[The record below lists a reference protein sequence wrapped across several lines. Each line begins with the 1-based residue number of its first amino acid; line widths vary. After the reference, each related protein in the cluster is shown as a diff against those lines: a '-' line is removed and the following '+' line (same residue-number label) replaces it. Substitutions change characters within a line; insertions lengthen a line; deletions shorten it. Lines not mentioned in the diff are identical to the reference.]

1 MFSMLLVKRTHHREI
16 MRRGFG
22 VAGITGVCF
31 SILLFLGGQAYP
43 YAHEAKS
50 SRNAKKVSK
59 AHRPPAS
66 KLEAGKKLKSASLKS
81 VRRVVV
87 TEDEPIRL
95 KSSRGRKSIARAA
108 RKPAVLEEVAVDEN
122 DNDEYVEYKVRRG
135 DTLEKLAQRF
145 DVEKEE
151 ITDLNRAAKRRLTPG
166 TVVFLP
172 KTQEEPEEEPLV
184 LNDRPLEPWKNEEER
199 GILVKVAKSFSGA
212 PYRFGGD
219 SVRGLDCSAF
229 VKKMYE
235 IFEVQLPRCAREQF
249 YAGPRVDKE
258 DLLTGDLVF
267 FKTKRYAKYPT
278 HVGIYIGDG
287 KFIHASSLLRR
298 GVKIDRLSDSYF
310 ARTYTGA
317 IRVKAPPVAENSEV
331 K

>member
-1 MFSMLLVKRTHHREI
+1 MNRSLGI
-16 MRRGFG
+16 ACIGFL
-22 VAGITGVCF
+22 
-31 SILLFLGGQAYP
+31 ILFFLSGQAYSST
-43 YAHEAKS
+43 HKAKS
-50 SRNAKKVSK
+50 ARNSRKLSREHHSSASRLKATKKV
-59 AHRPPAS
+59 
-66 KLEAGKKLKSASLKS
+66 KSASLNS
-81 VRRVVV
+81 ARRVVAS
-87 TEDEPIRL
+87 EEEPIGL
-95 KSSRGRKSIARAA
+95 KTARGRKLARGAKPIAL
-108 RKPAVLEEVAVDEN
+108 VEEEPVDTN

-135 DTLEKLAQRF
+135 DTLEKVARRF
-145 DVEKEE
+145 NIEKEE
-151 ITDLNRAAKRRLTPG
+151 ITDLNKAAKRHLLPG
-166 TVVFLP
+166 SVVLIP
-172 KTQEEPEEEPLV
+172 KTEEESEVAPLV
-184 LNDRPLEPWKNEEER
+184 LNDRPLKPWKNEEER

-249 YAGPRVDKE
+249 YAGPRIDKE

-267 FKTKRYAKYPT
+267 FKTKRYAQYPT

-298 GVKIDRLSDSYF
+298 GVKVDRLSDSYF

-317 IRVKAPPVAENSEV
+317 VRVKAPPESESSETRQ
-331 K
+331 